1 MVGFCVNSVYGNIN
15 EVFQTMP
22 VFEVGRVAY
31 KTLGREAGYPCVVV
45 EVIDKSYVLVDGSKI
60 RRRRANVRHL
70 APIPDKLDLKK
81 GASSADVG
89 KAIKAA
95 KLEDKFTTRIKL
107 DL

>member
-1 MVGFCVNSVYGNIN
+1 
-15 EVFQTMP
+15 MP

-31 KTLGREAGYPCVVV
+31 KTLGREAGLACVIV
-45 EVIDKSYVLVDGSKI
+45 EVIDKSYVLVDGMKV

-70 APIPDKLDLKK
+70 APTPEKIELKK
-81 GASSADVG
+81 GAKTAAVQ

-95 KLEDKFTTRIKL
+95 KMEEKFSNRMKL